1 MSAGWVAA
9 SVRGR
14 GLARRGLG
22 SEAARSLAA
31 TDYGAALDAV
41 CHSVYGHDV
50 RSDMDVQ
57 SATRALWCSALWH
70 MRILAG
76 WGPPLGAGAVRTM
89 AGGFELANVDG
100 LLLSLAGGSPPAPFV
115 LGSLA
120 RAWPAA
126 SVCTSLEALRR
137 VLAGSPWG
145 DPESDDPGVMR
156 LVLRITWARRVFDE
170 APGAEDW
177 AVSAVVLLM
186 ARSVC
191 VGAVGMLPPRARRDV
206 ARLLGHRAAAATTL
220 RELRASAPRAAQ
232 RMLEPVRSA
241 EDLWLAE
248 AAWWRTTR
256 ESAWALARRP
266 VAAASVSVA
275 AAALLAADA
284 WEVAAALQLAART
297 STQGTELLDALG

>member
-14 GLARRGLG
+14 SLARRGLG

-31 TDYGAALDAV
+31 ADYATALDTV

-50 RSDMDVQ
+50 RPDMDLP
-57 SATRALWCSALWH
+57 SATRALWSSALWH
-70 MRILAG
+70 LRILAG

-89 AGGFELANVDG
+89 AGGFELANIDG

-126 SVCTSLEALRR
+126 SACTSLEALRR

-145 DPESDDPGVMR
+145 DPDSDDPGVVR
-156 LVLRITWARRVFDE
+156 LVLRITWACRVLDE

-186 ARSVC
+186 ARAAC
-191 VGAVGMLPPRARRDV
+191 AGAVGMLPPRARRDV
-206 ARLLGHRAAAATTL
+206 ARVLGHRSAAATTL
-220 RELRASAPRAAQ
+220 QELRASAPRAAQ

-248 AAWWRTTR
+248 AVWWRATR
-256 ESAWALARRP
+256 DGARALARRP

-284 WEVAAALQLAART
+284 WEVAAALQLAARA
-297 STQGTELLDALG
+297 GTPSRELLDALG